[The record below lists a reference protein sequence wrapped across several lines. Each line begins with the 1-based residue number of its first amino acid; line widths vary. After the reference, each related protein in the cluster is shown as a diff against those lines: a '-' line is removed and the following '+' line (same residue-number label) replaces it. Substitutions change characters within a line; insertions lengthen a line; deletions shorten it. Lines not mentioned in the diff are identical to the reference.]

1 MKFSMKKAVSTV
13 LLLALA
19 AQSMTAIASADEVML
34 ISAAPAEENAVTGTF
49 ENVSDNGEDM
59 ISLSEART
67 YKAMIPVS
75 ADVDPAAVTWTMTRN
90 ADKPYN
96 DAEKYPTQIQGG
108 TLDTWK
114 ATNGEN
120 FFSEVA
126 TTVETVDGQTYV
138 VAEFS
143 NDTYF

>member
-1 MKFSMKKAVSTV
+1 MKFSMKKTVSTV

-19 AQSMTAIASADEVML
+19 AQSMTAIASANEVML
-34 ISAAPAEENAVTGTF
+34 ISELPAAEETAVTGTF

-90 ADKPYN
+90 AD
-96 DAEKYPTQIQGG
+96 
-108 TLDTWK
+108 
-114 ATNGEN
+114 
-120 FFSEVA
+120 
-126 TTVETVDGQTYV
+126 
-138 VAEFS
+138 
-143 NDTYF
+143 